1 MDKNIMVQ
9 KLYLSNIPLQANR
22 WWSKAKHVTKLF
34 KLLSW
39 KALSKNVCYLKL
51 GRNKHGNEFPRYN
64 ELTNKM
70 VVKNDTFGTLMRHWV
85 LCEK

>member
-1 MDKNIMVQ
+1 M
-9 KLYLSNIPLQANR
+9 
-22 WWSKAKHVTKLF
+22 TKLL

-39 KALSKNVCYLKL
+39 KDLSKNVHYLKL
-51 GRNKHGNEFPRYN
+51 GRNKHGNEFPGYN

-70 VVKNDTFGTLMRHWV
+70 VVKIDMFGALMRHRV